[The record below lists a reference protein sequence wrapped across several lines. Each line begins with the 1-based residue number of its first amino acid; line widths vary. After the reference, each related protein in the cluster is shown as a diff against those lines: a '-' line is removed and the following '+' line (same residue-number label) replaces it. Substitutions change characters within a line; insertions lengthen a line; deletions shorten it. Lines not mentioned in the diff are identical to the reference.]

1 MSLRQLLRLLLAVS
15 LATMTSGAAERQ
27 DGRGE
32 AKPDKF
38 PFFVPVQVVKPSKD
52 HNNLQVVPE
61 SINLL
66 RSASQRRPISVISVV
81 GPYHSGKSFL
91 LNSLLQKPSTF
102 SVGPKTSPQTLGIWM
117 CRTDLSAPDGSEI
130 WLMDSEG
137 FFGPQVT
144 ETYDAKIFT
153 VATLLGSHLV
163 YNTVKVIDQQA
174 VNLLEM
180 LARRAQLFRV
190 RSLAPSAG
198 VEEGGESTADA
209 SSDIPAFLSAKSFPP
224 LTWVVEDFVQ
234 DMAASQGGA
243 SQAMDESA
251 IATEWLKSYLT
262 EDSKRFDDSD
272 DTYEE
277 SDRTYLARLF
287 PSLTVHTL
295 FLPATSKSQLKD
307 LSQLSWPELTDEF
320 RNEVTA
326 LRGELFTT
334 VRSKELYDRSSE
346 DDVLSSPE
354 DGMMTAEGFASA
366 LNFIVKALQKGFFPE
381 LPSLWASW
389 RAQVGEVSLKDSYD
403 LFETTL
409 SEGVSPHPTGEA
421 VTAAEFDRASRD
433 ARDKA
438 IEFYTNLV
446 ADFGLPTRNGD
457 LEMKMR
463 NSQKKAHALWLEQVQ
478 NYITRI
484 RSDLVAD
491 IEQRLFNVSLPCEPD
506 TLEQIGKEA
515 TSTEVIRYKE
525 ILKEY
530 EQQPPQKRLLSSDWM
545 VGQLPKFDEDPVQ
558 ELVKSADALLVRFKY
573 ENDRAISNLIRVA
586 LESSINT
593 CDAAVDEANTKLVGD
608 AVLQD
613 WAKGVMAE
621 TTDSF
626 TKKCTREYPWIA
638 SQPEFRSNKALL
650 IQEVK
655 DRIDTCMSR
664 HAVRLAE
671 HLRQEV
677 EILMGEY
684 RAEKR
689 KLEMTALPADEAVLR
704 REHTAITQDVLD
716 RFDNDEEAVA
726 DSAAYKDF
734 RSQLDHNMGAE
745 WDRLR
750 KKNIEL
756 WKVHSDDATACAL
769 EMSQKYV
776 KESCPQG
783 WMCLFKLWPS
793 AHAARVKANLDE
805 CFDTKSSVKM
815 PISMRQAVF
824 DSWYEKELG
833 KEAAEVRQ
841 NLMVFLFT
849 LTLPVVW
856 ISWLSTRS
864 R

>member
-1 MSLRQLLRLLLAVS
+1 MCHRRLLRLFLAVT
-15 LATMTSGAAERQ
+15 LAFVTSAAAAERQ

-38 PFFVPVQVVKPSKD
+38 PFFVPVQVVRPSKD

-117 CRTDLSAPDGSEI
+117 CRTDLTAPDGSEI

-190 RSLAPSAG
+190 RSLAPT
-198 VEEGGESTADA
+198 VTTEEDGERVAEVSN
-209 SSDIPAFLSAKSFPP
+209 DIPAFLSAKSFPP

-234 DMAASQGGA
+234 DMSASQSGA
-243 SQAMDESA
+243 AAMNESA
-251 IATEWLKSYLT
+251 IATEWLRSYLT
-262 EDSKRFDDSD
+262 EDSKRFAESD
-272 DTYEE
+272 GNREEGGEIWVPVWLTNMYEE
-277 SDRTYLARLF
+277 SDRAYLARLF

-334 VRSKELYDRSSE
+334 VRSKELYE
-346 DDVLSSPE
+346 EGNKEDVLASPE

-389 RAQVGEVSLKDSYD
+389 RAQVGEVSLKDSYE

-409 SEGVSPHPTGEA
+409 SEGVAPHPTGEA
-421 VTAAEFDRASRD
+421 VTAAEFDRACRD

-438 IEFYTNLV
+438 VEFYTNLV

-457 LEMKMR
+457 LEAKMR
-463 NSQKKAHALWLEQVQ
+463 SSQRKAHALWLEQVQ
-478 NYITRI
+478 NYVTRI
-484 RSDLVAD
+484 RSDLVAE
-491 IEQRLFNVSLPCEPD
+491 IEQKLFNVSLPCEPD

-515 TSTEVIRYKE
+515 TSMEVMKYKQ

-558 ELVKSADALLVRFKY
+558 ELIKSADALLVRFKY

-586 LESSINT
+586 LESSINA

-608 AVLQD
+608 AVLKD
-613 WAKGVMAE
+613 WAKGIMAE

-655 DRIDTCMSR
+655 DRIDTCTSR

-704 REHTAITQDVLD
+704 REHTAITQDILD
-716 RFDNDEEAVA
+716 RFDKDEEAVA

-745 WDRLR
+745 WNRLR

-769 EMSQKYV
+769 EMNQKYV
-776 KESCPQG
+776 KEHCPQG

-833 KEAAEVRQ
+833 KEAAE
-841 NLMVFLFT
+841 
-849 LTLPVVW
+849 
-856 ISWLSTRS
+856 
-864 R
+864 